1 LQGTADH
8 FSILWNQNKL
18 KKSQKEE
25 VDQQKALKIED
36 KDDQAL
42 MKRNLLNLSKIEE
55 EEDKR
60 EANLVRQG
68 KEEALIIQIDNL
80 TEEKDLKETMIDL
93 AMIEMID
100 LAVTS
105 LKEMMETDS
114 IEEDHEIRIMM
125 ITENK
130 EDSCLTRNSEFKSAQ
145 LVKPFMMLKSFKTTF
160 L

>member
-1 LQGTADH
+1 MQGTADH

-25 VDQQKALKIED
+25 VDHQKAVKIKD

-80 TEEKDLKETMIDL
+80 TEEKDLKETMIDS

-105 LKEMMETDS
+105 LKETMETDS
-114 IEEDHEIRIMM
+114 IEEDREIRIMM

-130 EDSCLTRNSEFKSAQ
+130 EDLCLTKNSEFKSAQ

>member
-1 LQGTADH
+1 MQGTADH

-105 LKEMMETDS
+105 LKETMETDS

>member
-1 LQGTADH
+1 MQGTADH

-25 VDQQKALKIED
+25 VDHQKALKIED

-68 KEEALIIQIDNL
+68 KDEALIIQIDNL

-93 AMIEMID
+93 VMIEMID

-105 LKEMMETDS
+105 LKEMMETDL

>member
-1 LQGTADH
+1 
-8 FSILWNQNKL
+8 
-18 KKSQKEE
+18 
-25 VDQQKALKIED
+25 
-36 KDDQAL
+36 

-80 TEEKDLKETMIDL
+80 TEEKDLKETMIDS

-105 LKEMMETDS
+105 LKETMETDS
-114 IEEDHEIRIMM
+114 TEEDHEIRIMM

-130 EDSCLTRNSEFKSAQ
+130 EDSCLTRNSEFKSVQ

>member
-1 LQGTADH
+1 MQGTADH